1 MYICSVVTPGRR
13 GLGCLCPLASARRV
27 IQTSTGPVQLVMNS
41 KVGKWPLLKKKKDH
55 LRLTEAVRE
64 LRVSQRNCGGKNSC
78 LDQVAQV
85 LISSYFQLVVA
96 LHMIK
101 ACGET
106 SCAVYLSVKL
116 QVLAFLRRILG
127 KII

>member
-1 MYICSVVTPGRR
+1 M
-13 GLGCLCPLASARRV
+13 
-27 IQTSTGPVQLVMNS
+27 IQTSTGPVQPVMSS
-41 KVGKWPLLKKKKDH
+41 KVGKWPLLKKKKKDH
-55 LRLTEAVRE
+55 LRLTEAVRK
-64 LRVSQRNCGGKNSC
+64 LRVSQRNCEGKNSC

-85 LISSYFQLVVA
+85 LISNYFRLVVA

-116 QVLAFLRRILG
+116 QVLAFLRRILR